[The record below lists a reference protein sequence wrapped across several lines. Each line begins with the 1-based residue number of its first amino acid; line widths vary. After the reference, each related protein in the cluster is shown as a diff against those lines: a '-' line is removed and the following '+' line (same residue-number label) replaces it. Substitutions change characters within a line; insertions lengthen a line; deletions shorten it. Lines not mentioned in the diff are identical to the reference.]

1 MEHPPGYIYYIEP
14 AAETYLHDGQMYYKV
29 KKETQSDEVCHDYDE
44 INVYT
49 DLIDWHIKW
58 TVIYWKF
65 YYSNDNE
72 R

>member
-49 DLIDWHIKW
+49 DLID
-58 TVIYWKF
+58 
-65 YYSNDNE
+65 
-72 R
+72 